1 MDKKTKIS
9 ELNLEAAI
17 RQVAESYS
25 DEAAQLAAE
34 IAGSRS
40 EIRRL
45 RASMKAVVSGGTTMI
60 ERFDRI
66 IGDKEDTTTSGLV
79 RSDGA

>member
-1 MDKKTKIS
+1 MDKKAKIR

-25 DEAAQLAAE
+25 DEAAQLAS
-34 IAGSRS
+34 SRS
-40 EIRRL
+40 EIRKL
-45 RASMKAVVSGGTTMI
+45 RAAMKALVASGTTMI

-66 IGDKEDTTTSGLV
+66 IGDKEDS
-79 RSDGA
+79 